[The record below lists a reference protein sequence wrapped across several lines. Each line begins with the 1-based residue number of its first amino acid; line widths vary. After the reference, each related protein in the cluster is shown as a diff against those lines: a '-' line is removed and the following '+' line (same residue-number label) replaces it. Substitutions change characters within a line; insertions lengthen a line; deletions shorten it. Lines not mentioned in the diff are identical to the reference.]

1 MRPVYRPTTCF
12 LNELNMNPFKELFLL
27 DPSVVFLNHGSFGA
41 CPRPVFEAYQTWQR
55 QLERQPVLFLGREFP
70 QLGRQAREALAAFLE
85 TDAGNLVFIPNATFG
100 VNAVARS
107 LTLGAEDEI
116 LTTDQ
121 EYGACNYAWDF
132 VSSKSGAKVIRRPI
146 DLPKTKDAGIIVDQL
161 WQGVTPRTKAI
172 YLSHIT
178 SPTALRLPVER
189 ICARARQAGILTII
203 DGAHAPGQIPL
214 NLEAIGADFYFGNL
228 HKWALSPKG
237 AAFLYAR
244 PKVQDLMEP
253 LIVSW
258 GYRATAEKTTGS
270 TFLDYY
276 LWTGTLDPAAY
287 LSVPAAIRFMAD
299 YHWDQVR
306 RRCHDLLR
314 PAIRRICELV
324 GLKPPYPLDS
334 DLYGQMGVAP
344 LPADTDLEALK
355 ARLYTDHNVEVPLT
369 EWNGQKFVRISVQA
383 YNTQKDLEVLCDGLK
398 ALLPQVRR

>member
-1 MRPVYRPTTCF
+1 
-12 LNELNMNPFKELFLL
+12 MNPFKELFLL
-27 DPSVVFLNHGSFGA
+27 DPRVVFLNHGSFGA
-41 CPRPVFEAYQTWQR
+41 CPRPVFQAYQAWQR
-55 QLERQPVLFLGREFP
+55 RLERQPVLFLGREFRE
-70 QLGRQAREALAAFLE
+70 LERQAREALADFSE
-85 TDAGNLVFIPNATFG
+85 TKPDNLVFIPNATFG

-107 LTLGAEDEI
+107 LNLGAEDEI

-121 EYGACNYAWDF
+121 EYGACNHAWDF
-132 VSSKSGAKVIRRPI
+132 VSGKSGAKVIRCPI
-146 DLPKTKDAGIIVDQL
+146 DLPKTGQAGIIVDRL
-161 WQGVTPRTKAI
+161 WQGLTPRTKAI
-172 YLSHIT
+172 YVSHIT

-189 ICARARQAGILTII
+189 ICDKARQVGILSII

-214 NLEAIGADFYFGNL
+214 NLEAIGADFYVGNL

-244 PKVQDLMEP
+244 PEVQGLMEP

-258 GYRATAEKTTGS
+258 GYRAAPEKTTGS

-287 LSVPAAIRFMAD
+287 LSVPAAIRFMVD

-306 RRCHDLLR
+306 RRCHELLH
-314 PAIRRICELV
+314 PAIQRICELV
-324 GLKPPYPLDS
+324 GLEPPYPLDS
-334 DLYGQMGVAP
+334 DFYHQMGVAP

-355 ARLYTDHNVEVPLT
+355 ARLYADYNVEVPLT

-383 YNTQKDLEVLCDGLK
+383 YNSQEDLEILYEGLK
-398 ALLPQVRR
+398 TLLPRVRS